1 MFIIANSKE
10 NLFSEKY
17 TDEQIAEAKDY
28 ILRHF
33 KKY

>member
-10 NLFSEKY
+10 NLFGEKY

-28 ILRHF
+28 ILKHI